1 MTDELRKHASAAE
14 RFCSSVSAVRQNI
27 SDVARKLIS
36 AKDALRT
43 DGELFQRLVQGAQDL
58 IYTCDSAGFFTYVNP
73 TAARAMCYGE
83 DELVGLHF
91 LTLIRPDYR
100 DQVGEAHA
108 RQLQERTPSTYLE
121 FPALTKGGETIW
133 FGQHLQL
140 IHDEDEKIVGVQ
152 AIARDI
158 TRQKE
163 GEERLRRSEARYRSL
178 IQGAAYGIYR
188 TNDRGRLLQVNPALV
203 SMLGYDSAD
212 ELLALG
218 ETTTLFQH
226 PAIRDRLI
234 EECRR
239 SGQVDGVEVTWKR
252 KDGARLAVRLSARAV
267 WSEPDSADEF
277 QVMAEDVSER
287 QRLEDQ
293 LRQAQ
298 KIEAVG
304 QLAGG
309 IAHNF
314 NNLLT
319 AILGYTE
326 LLLGR
331 TDTSGADRADLE
343 EIRKASERAAALT
356 GQLLAFSRKQ
366 APMPEEID
374 LNCTVTDLQEML
386 KRVVREDI
394 RLTFD
399 LASTPAVIRI
409 DPNELEQVILNLA
422 LNARDALPAGGH
434 IRLEVAHAHSSEA
447 LNPNSQVLPPGD
459 YVRLSVSDDGAGIAP
474 AVRPHL
480 FEPFF
485 TTKPVGKGTGLG
497 LASVYGIVQHS
508 NGFISVDSEL
518 GKGTTFTL
526 HFPALSRSLSVQ
538 MSTADPWPS
547 PPPVGRTQGQRTI
560 LLVEDEDAV
569 RSVASALLRQQGYH
583 VLDAST
589 PQAAMDIFELHAREI
604 DLLLTDVVM
613 PEMSGPAL
621 AQRLVGMRP
630 ELQVLFI
637 SGYATPALAREM
649 ENPKMKFLSKPF
661 QASALVAAVRDIFN
675 HAA

>member
-1 MTDELRKHASAAE
+1 
-14 RFCSSVSAVRQNI
+14 V
-27 SDVARKLIS
+27 
-36 AKDALRT
+36 
-43 DGELFQRLVQGAQDL
+43 
-58 IYTCDSAGFFTYVNP
+58 
-73 TAARAMCYGE
+73 
-83 DELVGLHF
+83 
-91 LTLIRPDYR
+91 
-100 DQVGEAHA
+100 
-108 RQLQERTPSTYLE
+108 
-121 FPALTKGGETIW
+121 
-133 FGQHLQL
+133 QL
-140 IHDEDEKIVGVQ
+140 IHDADEKIVGVQ

-163 GEERLRRSEARYRSL
+163 AEERLRRSEARYRSL

-203 SMLGYDSAD
+203 AMLGYDSAD
-212 ELLALG
+212 ELLAVG

-252 KDGARLAVRLSARAV
+252 KDGARLAVRLSARAI

-331 TDTSGADRADLE
+331 SDTNDTDRADLE

-374 LNCTVTDLQEML
+374 LNCTITDLQEML

-394 RLTFD
+394 RLTCD
-399 LASTPAVIRI
+399 LATTPAVIRI

-474 AVRPHL
+474 GVRPHL

-518 GKGTTFTL
+518 GRGTTFTL
-526 HFPALSRSLSVQ
+526 HFPALPRSRSVQ
-538 MSTADPWPS
+538 VPPPEPWP
-547 PPPVGRTQGQRTI
+547 PPPVEPTPGQRTI
-560 LLVEDEDAV
+560 LLVEDEDSV

-583 VLDAST
+583 VLEAST
-589 PQAAMDIFELHAREI
+589 PQAAMVIFELHAREI

-621 AQRLVGMRP
+621 AQRFVGMRP

-675 HAA
+675 QAA

>member
-1 MTDELRKHASAAE
+1 MDGQ
-14 RFCSSVSAVRQNI
+14 VRQNAF
-27 SDVARKLIS
+27 DVTRKLIP
-36 AKDALRT
+36 DIDEFPTGTER
-43 DGELFQRLVQGAQDL
+43 FRRLVEDAQDL
-58 IYTCDSAGFFTYVNP
+58 IYTCDSAGLFTYVNP
-73 TAARAMCYGE
+73 TAVRVMRYGE
-83 DELVGLHF
+83 GELVGLHF

-100 DQVGEAHA
+100 NQVGEAYA
-108 RQLQERTPSTYLE
+108 RQLRERTPNTYLE
-121 FPALTKGGETIW
+121 FPALTKTGETIW
-133 FGQHLQL
+133 VGQHVQL
-140 IHDEDEKIVGVQ
+140 LHDDKRVVGVQ

-163 GEERLRRSEARYRSL
+163 AEERLRRSEARYRSL

-203 SMLGYDSAD
+203 AMLGYDSAD

-218 ETTTLFQH
+218 ETTTLFQD
-226 PAIRDRLI
+226 PAIRDRLM
-234 EECRR
+234 EECRQ
-239 SGQVDGVEVTWKR
+239 SGQIDGVEVLWKR
-252 KDGARLAVRLSARAV
+252 KDDTRLTVRLSARAV
-267 WSEPDSADEF
+267 RGEPDSVDEF

-326 LLLGR
+326 LLLAR
-331 TDTSGADRADLE
+331 LNTDDADRADLE
-343 EIRKASERAAALT
+343 EIRKAGERATALT
-356 GQLLAFSRKQ
+356 GQLLAFSRKK
-366 APMPEEID
+366 APMPEDID
-374 LNCTVTDLQEML
+374 LNSTVTELQEML
-386 KRVVREDI
+386 RRVVREDI
-394 RLTFD
+394 TLTCDF
-399 LASTPAVIRI
+399 APTPALIRI
-409 DPNELEQVILNLA
+409 DPNEIEQVILNLA

-447 LNPNSQVLPPGD
+447 LNPNSQLLPPGE

-474 AVRPHL
+474 GVRPHL

-508 NGFISVDSEL
+508 NGFISVDSEV
-518 GKGTTFTL
+518 GRGTTFTL
-526 HFPALSRSLSVQ
+526 HFPAATHLRAGQ
-538 MSTADPWPS
+538 ATPADPWPS
-547 PPPVGRTQGQRTI
+547 PPVKHTQERRTI

-569 RSVASALLRQQGYH
+569 RAVVSALLRQQGYK
-583 VLDAST
+583 VLDAAT
-589 PQAAMDIFELHAREI
+589 PQAALDIFEQHSREI

-661 QASALVAAVRDIFN
+661 QPSALVAAVREIFN
-675 HAA
+675 RAA

>member
-1 MTDELRKHASAAE
+1 M
-14 RFCSSVSAVRQNI
+14 
-27 SDVARKLIS
+27 ARKLTPDN
-36 AKDALRT
+36 DALRT
-43 DGELFQRLVQGAQDL
+43 SEDHFRRLVEGAQDL
-58 IYTCDSAGFFTYVNP
+58 IYTCDSAGLFTYVNP
-73 TAARAMCYGE
+73 TAARAMRYGE
-83 DELVGLHF
+83 GELVGLPF

-100 DQVGEAHA
+100 NQVGEAYA

-121 FPALTKGGETIW
+121 FPVLTKAGETIW
-133 FGQHLQL
+133 FGQHVQL
-140 IHDEDEKIVGVQ
+140 LNDAETIVGVQ

-163 GEERLRRSEARYRSL
+163 AEERLRRSEARYRSL

-203 SMLGYDSAD
+203 AMLGYDSAE
-212 ELLALG
+212 ELLALE
-218 ETTTLFQH
+218 ETTPLFQH

-239 SGQVDGVEVTWKR
+239 SGQIDGVEVTWKR
-252 KDGARLAVRLSARAV
+252 KDGTRLAVRLSARAV
-267 WSEPDSADEF
+267 WSESDGADEF
-277 QVMAEDVSER
+277 QVIAEDVSER

-326 LLLGR
+326 LLLAR
-331 TDTSGADRADLE
+331 SGTNDADRADLE
-343 EIRKASERAAALT
+343 EIRKAGEKAAALT

-366 APMPEEID
+366 AQMPEAID
-374 LNCTVTDLQEML
+374 LNCTLTDLQEML
-386 KRVVREDI
+386 RRVVREDI

-399 LASTPAVIRI
+399 LAPTPAFISV

-447 LNPNSQVLPPGD
+447 LNPNSQVLPPGE
-459 YVRLSVSDDGAGIAP
+459 YVRFSVSDDGAGIAP
-474 AVRPHL
+474 SARPHL

-518 GKGTTFTL
+518 GRGTTFTL
-526 HFPALSRSLSVQ
+526 HFPALSRSRSVDVPP
-538 MSTADPWPS
+538 ADPWPS
-547 PPPVGRTQGQRTI
+547 PPVEHAQEQRTI
-560 LLVEDEDAV
+560 LLVEDEDSV
-569 RSVASALLRQQGYH
+569 RAVASALLRQQGYH
-583 VLDAST
+583 VLEAST
-589 PQAAMDIFELHAREI
+589 PRAALTIFEQHARQI

-621 AQRLVGMRP
+621 AQRFVGMRP
-630 ELQVLFI
+630 ELPVLFI
-637 SGYATPALAREM
+637 SGYTTPALAREM

-675 HAA
+675 QAA

>member
-1 MTDELRKHASAAE
+1 
-14 RFCSSVSAVRQNI
+14 
-27 SDVARKLIS
+27 VARKLTPDN
-36 AKDALRT
+36 DALRT
-43 DGELFQRLVQGAQDL
+43 SEDHFRRLVEGAQDL
-58 IYTCDSAGFFTYVNP
+58 IYTCDSAGLFTYVNP
-73 TAARAMCYGE
+73 TAARAMRYGE
-83 DELVGLHF
+83 GELVGLPF

-100 DQVGEAHA
+100 NQVGEAYA

-121 FPALTKGGETIW
+121 FPVLTKAGETIW
-133 FGQHLQL
+133 FGQHVQL
-140 IHDEDEKIVGVQ
+140 LNDAETIVGVQ

-163 GEERLRRSEARYRSL
+163 AEERLRRSEARYRSL

-203 SMLGYDSAD
+203 AMLGYDSAE
-212 ELLALG
+212 ELLALE
-218 ETTTLFQH
+218 ETTPLFQH

-239 SGQVDGVEVTWKR
+239 SGQIDGVEVTWKR
-252 KDGARLAVRLSARAV
+252 KDGTRLAVRLSARAV
-267 WSEPDSADEF
+267 WSESDGADEF
-277 QVMAEDVSER
+277 QVIAEDVSER

-304 QLAGG
+304 QLGGG

-319 AILGYTE
+319 ANLGYTE
-326 LLLGR
+326 LLLAR
-331 TDTSGADRADLE
+331 SGTNDADRADLE
-343 EIRKASERAAALT
+343 EIRKAGEKAAALT

-366 APMPEEID
+366 AQMPEAID
-374 LNCTVTDLQEML
+374 LNCTLTDLQEML
-386 KRVVREDI
+386 RRVVREDI

-399 LASTPAVIRI
+399 LAPTPAFISV

-447 LNPNSQVLPPGD
+447 LNPNSQVLPPGE
-459 YVRLSVSDDGAGIAP
+459 YVRFSVSDDGAGIAP
-474 AVRPHL
+474 SVRPHL

-518 GKGTTFTL
+518 GRGTTFTL
-526 HFPALSRSLSVQ
+526 HFPALSRSRSVDVPP
-538 MSTADPWPS
+538 ADPWPS
-547 PPPVGRTQGQRTI
+547 PPVEHTQEQRTI
-560 LLVEDEDAV
+560 LLVEDEDSV
-569 RSVASALLRQQGYH
+569 RAVASALLRQQGYH
-583 VLDAST
+583 VLEAST
-589 PQAAMDIFELHAREI
+589 PRAALTIFEQHARQI

-621 AQRLVGMRP
+621 AQRFVGMRP
-630 ELQVLFI
+630 ELPVLFI
-637 SGYATPALAREM
+637 SGYTTPALAREM

-675 HAA
+675 

>member
-1 MTDELRKHASAAE
+1 
-14 RFCSSVSAVRQNI
+14 
-27 SDVARKLIS
+27 
-36 AKDALRT
+36 
-43 DGELFQRLVQGAQDL
+43 
-58 IYTCDSAGFFTYVNP
+58 
-73 TAARAMCYGE
+73 
-83 DELVGLHF
+83 
-91 LTLIRPDYR
+91 
-100 DQVGEAHA
+100 
-108 RQLQERTPSTYLE
+108 
-121 FPALTKGGETIW
+121 
-133 FGQHLQL
+133 
-140 IHDEDEKIVGVQ
+140 
-152 AIARDI
+152 
-158 TRQKE
+158 
-163 GEERLRRSEARYRSL
+163 
-178 IQGAAYGIYR
+178 
-188 TNDRGRLLQVNPALV
+188 
-203 SMLGYDSAD
+203 
-212 ELLALG
+212 
-218 ETTTLFQH
+218 
-226 PAIRDRLI
+226 
-234 EECRR
+234 
-239 SGQVDGVEVTWKR
+239 
-252 KDGARLAVRLSARAV
+252 
-267 WSEPDSADEF
+267 
-277 QVMAEDVSER
+277 MAEDVSER

-314 NNLLT
+314 NNHLT

-331 TDTSGADRADLE
+331 SDTNEADRADLD

-374 LNCTVTDLQEML
+374 LNCTITGLQEML
-386 KRVVREDI
+386 RRVVREDV
-394 RLTFD
+394 RLTCD
-399 LASTPAVIRI
+399 LATKPAVIRI
-409 DPNELEQVILNLA
+409 DPNEIEQVILNLA

-474 AVRPHL
+474 GVREHL

-518 GKGTTFTL
+518 GRGTTFTL
-526 HFPALSRSLSVQ
+526 HFPALPRSRSVQ
-538 MSTADPWPS
+538 VSTADLWP
-547 PPPVGRTQGQRTI
+547 PPPVEHTQAQRPI

-589 PQAAMDIFELHAREI
+589 PQAAVDIFEQHAREI

-621 AQRLVGMRP
+621 AQRFVGMRP

-637 SGYATPALAREM
+637 SGYTTPALAREM

-675 HAA
+675 QAA

>member
-1 MTDELRKHASAAE
+1 M
-14 RFCSSVSAVRQNI
+14 
-27 SDVARKLIS
+27 ARKLTPDN
-36 AKDALRT
+36 DALRT
-43 DGELFQRLVQGAQDL
+43 SEDHFRRLVEGAQDL
-58 IYTCDSAGFFTYVNP
+58 IYTCDSAGLFTYVNP
-73 TAARAMCYGE
+73 TAARAMRYGE
-83 DELVGLHF
+83 GELVGLPF

-100 DQVGEAHA
+100 NQVGEAYA

-121 FPALTKGGETIW
+121 FPVLTKAGETIW
-133 FGQHLQL
+133 FGQHVQL
-140 IHDEDEKIVGVQ
+140 LNDAETIVGVQ

-163 GEERLRRSEARYRSL
+163 AEERLRRSEARYRSL

-203 SMLGYDSAD
+203 AMLGYDSAE
-212 ELLALG
+212 ELLALE
-218 ETTTLFQH
+218 ETTPLFQH

-239 SGQVDGVEVTWKR
+239 SGQIDGVEVTWKR
-252 KDGARLAVRLSARAV
+252 KDGTRLAVRLSARAV
-267 WSEPDSADEF
+267 WSESDGADEF
-277 QVMAEDVSER
+277 QVIAEDVSER

-326 LLLGR
+326 LLLAR
-331 TDTSGADRADLE
+331 SGTNDADRADLE
-343 EIRKASERAAALT
+343 EIRKAGEKAAALT

-366 APMPEEID
+366 AQMPEAID

-386 KRVVREDI
+386 RRVVREDI

-399 LASTPAVIRI
+399 LAPTPAFISV

-447 LNPNSQVLPPGD
+447 LNPNSQVLPPGE
-459 YVRLSVSDDGAGIAP
+459 YVRFSVSDDGAGIAP
-474 AVRPHL
+474 SVRPHL

-518 GKGTTFTL
+518 GRGTTFTL
-526 HFPALSRSLSVQ
+526 HFPALSRSRSVDV
-538 MSTADPWPS
+538 TPADPWPS
-547 PPPVGRTQGQRTI
+547 PPVEHTQEQRTI
-560 LLVEDEDAV
+560 LLVEDEDSV
-569 RSVASALLRQQGYH
+569 RAVASALLRQQGYH
-583 VLDAST
+583 VLEAST
-589 PQAAMDIFELHAREI
+589 PRAALAIFDQHAHEI

-621 AQRLVGMRP
+621 AQRFVGMRP
-630 ELQVLFI
+630 ELPVLFI
-637 SGYATPALAREM
+637 SGYTTPALAREM

-675 HAA
+675 QAA